1 MRLDRIGLAYGLLV
15 LTLIALVALDLAM
28 VVRTPV
34 EFGAGCVHRWGPGCS
49 R

>member
-28 VVRTPV
+28 VRMGMLP
-34 EFGAGCVHRWGPGCS
+34 
-49 R
+49 